1 MKHKGTKIIET
12 KRLRLRPFTMADVD
26 PVYHNWASDSEV
38 TRYLTWPT
46 HDSEQVTEMVISD
59 WISQYDNLE
68 SYQWAIEL
76 KEIQEPIGSIGVVK
90 FDSDI
95 ASVDVGYCMSKA
107 WWGKEIMPE
116 ALRAVIAFFFEEVG
130 MNRVAARHDRNNP
143 KSGRVMEKAGMTYE
157 GVQRMGGRNNQ
168 GIVDEV
174 WYSILRSEY
183 KKRG

>member
-12 KRLRLRPFTMADVD
+12 ERLRLRPFTMA
-26 PVYHNWASDSEV
+26 
-38 TRYLTWPT
+38 
-46 HDSEQVTEMVISD
+46 
-59 WISQYDNLE
+59 
-68 SYQWAIEL
+68 
-76 KEIQEPIGSIGVVK
+76 
-90 FDSDI
+90 
-95 ASVDVGYCMSKA
+95 DVGYCMSKA